1 MQTGLEAA
9 MCPLT
14 SRRSSGSSARF
25 GGIPGEQQFT
35 FNYDG
40 GAGMRRRAQG
50 DAMERIR
57 SLGTV
62 VEVCHAS
69 NHRIC
74 GLKDP
79 SHYPVQQFISNRVP
93 FVVSSDDPGVF
104 DTILAD
110 EIDWVVHATGLSR
123 SSFDEITERSWSN
136 LSEVLVSRES

>member
-1 MQTGLEAA
+1 VPVDAEALERELAEIRRPTRRAA
-9 MCPLT
+9 IHIQL
-14 SRRSSGSSARF
+14 
-25 GGIPGEQQFT
+25 
-35 FNYDG
+35 
-40 GAGMRRRAQG
+40 RRRRLDEAKGRQG
-50 DAMERIR
+50 YAMERIR

-62 VEVCHAS
+62 VEVCHTS
-69 NHRIC
+69 NHRTC

-110 EIDWVVHATGLSR
+110 EIDWVVHATGLSP